1 MVIYIRMSSRPNT
14 TQDDNVLIV
23 KIAEDVF
30 VELLGETDG
39 KKVLPQFLKNRTL
52 TVSCLSSTAAEAI
65 RTRQQEI
72 VDKINEKL
80 GEKEVDRIRYL
91 L

>member
-1 MVIYIRMSSRPNT
+1 MSSKPNT
-14 TQDDNVLIV
+14 TQDDNVLII

-30 VELLGETDG
+30 AELLGEQDG
-39 KKVLPQFLKNRTL
+39 KDILPQFLKNRTL
-52 TVSCLSSTAAEAI
+52 TVSCLSSAVAEAI
-65 RTRQQEI
+65 RARQQEI

-80 GEKEVDRIRYL
+80 KKNEIDRIRYL